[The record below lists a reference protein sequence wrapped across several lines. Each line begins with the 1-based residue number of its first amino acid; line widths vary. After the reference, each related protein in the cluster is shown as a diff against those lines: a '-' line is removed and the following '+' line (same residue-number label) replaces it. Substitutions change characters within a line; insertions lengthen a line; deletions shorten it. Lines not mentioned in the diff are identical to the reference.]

1 MKKVLLFSFLLFAFT
16 VNSQDNLWEEASKSH
31 LKSKS
36 KQIRPSKYKVYKLDL
51 QLLKEELKK
60 APKERENINI
70 STVVLRFPDENG
82 VLKQYKITEASV
94 MDVQLQEN
102 HPTIKSY
109 IGKSIDN
116 SNSIIRFSISPYVG
130 FSGII
135 LKSTIPPTLIERD
148 GNYYQVFSKKDAPT
162 EENPFKCG
170 VIDQVESKSKKNSL
184 KKKTLINGKL
194 RTYRLAMATTGEY
207 SLFVL
212 NELGISNSVSD
223 TDKKSAILGY
233 LNSIMTNVNAVFER
247 DIAITMQLVAK
258 NTDIIFLDAATDFY
272 SSTSTRNQEAC
283 DNIIGN
289 SNYDIGHLLYVGGG
303 GWASLRSVCGSGKA
317 GAISSSTS
325 LRHYDVLLH
334 EMGHQFGAS
343 HTFNSINYS
352 NQLNPT
358 TAIEVGSGRTIMS
371 YGRGSERLFYH
382 SVSIEQMRNFVQDK
396 GNCASITNTGNTPPT
411 ADAGDDYIIPK
422 STPFLLEGTAT
433 DSDNS
438 TLTYTWEQVDSEEG
452 ILPPVSIAPR
462 GPVFKWLL
470 PTTEPKRYMPN
481 INTILNGGTAYK
493 VGNGDEWEVIPSVSR
508 DLNFAFLVRDNDTR
522 GGETDSDQMTVTV
535 DGNSGPFLVT
545 SDNSPITWYSGSTQN
560 LTWDVANTNTGAVNT
575 PTVDVLF
582 STDGGITYTKVLASD
597 IANNGSY
604 GFKVTSDMATTQGR
618 FMIKGHNNIFL
629 DVNNA
634 DIIVEEKE
642 FLMNIKDMKKDI
654 CLANSNSISYNFIYN
669 SYLGFNGTVNFSASD
684 LNGASISFSPASTS
698 ADGANITMTINN
710 ISATN
715 IGSNIISITATSGSI
730 SHTNR
735 VILNVFDNSL
745 KTVSLTSPSNN
756 ATSVLK
762 PFIFQWNADNNVNSY
777 RIEISTD
784 NSFSNI
790 VESATVTRNSFASTI
805 LNYSTNYFW
814 RVKPIDTCVNGAF
827 STVFSF
833 MTQSEHLNNT
843 YIPDD
848 NFEQALIDL
857 KLDSGTLD
865 NYVLTANIKTFR
877 SLDIPGKGITS
888 LEGIENFTA
897 LTSLSCWDNQLTSLD
912 VSANTALTD
921 LSCSSNQ
928 LTSLDV
934 SANTA
939 LTDLSCGKNKLTS
952 LDVSANTA
960 LTDLSCGKNKLTSLD
975 VSANTALT
983 GLGCRS
989 NQLTSLDVSANTA
1002 LTVLS
1007 CGENQL
1013 TSLDVSANT
1022 ALTRLWCS
1030 FNQLTSLDASANTAL
1045 TQLWCHNNQLTSL
1058 DVSANTALTRLWC
1071 SSNQLTSLDV
1081 SANMALTS
1089 LEAQNNN
1096 LTFLNL
1102 KNGNNIN
1109 FIWGSVDNSFDARGN
1124 PNLTCIQVDNASYSI
1139 ANWTNVGNSSSFS
1152 EDCYD
1157 NTDIDNDGILYVNDV
1172 CPNTPTGES
1181 VNGNGCSELQI
1192 DADGDGVPDFD
1203 NTDIC
1208 PNTPTGESV
1217 NENGCSKSQIVYIPD
1232 DNFEQALIDLKL
1244 DSGAL
1249 DNYVLTANIKTLRSL
1264 DISGKRIT
1272 SLEGIENFTA
1282 LTQLLCDSNQL
1293 TSLDVSTNTALT
1305 VLGCWDNQLTSLD
1318 VSASTALTSLSCSS
1332 NQLTSLDV
1340 SASTALTSLSCSS
1353 NQLTSLDVSANT
1365 ALTSLSCRSNQLT
1378 SLDVSANTALT
1389 GLSCS
1394 SNQLTSLDVSAN
1406 TALTGLWCGGNQLT
1420 SLDVSANTAL
1430 TQLWCY
1436 SNQLTSLDVSANKAL
1451 TSLSCYS
1458 NQLTSLDVS
1467 ANTALTGLWC
1477 GGNQLTSLDVS
1488 ANKALTSLG
1497 CSFNQLTS
1505 LDVSANK
1512 ALTWLDC
1519 YSNQLNNLN
1528 IKNMNNRALNNFDV
1542 TNNPN
1547 LTCIQ
1552 VDNASYSIANW
1563 TNVGNSSS
1571 FSEDCYDNTD
1581 VDNDGIF
1588 NNIDTCP
1595 DTPTGEDVNGN
1606 GCSESQVDTDND
1618 GIFNNV
1624 DQCPNTPTGEAVNEN
1639 GCSESQVDTDND
1651 GIFNNVDQCPNT
1663 PTGEDVNENGC
1674 SESQI
1679 DTDNDGIFNNVD
1691 QCTNTPTGEAVNEN
1705 GCSESQVD
1713 TDNDGI
1719 FDNVDQC
1726 TNTPTG
1732 EDVNGNGCSESQI
1745 DTDNDGIFNNIDTCP
1760 DTPTGE
1766 DVNGNGCS
1774 ESQIDTDNDGI
1785 FDNIDQ
1791 CNNTPSGGDV
1801 NAIGCTQLS
1810 SNNFEISS
1818 TTPSCPNINNGK
1830 ISIKNI
1836 SSHMFNFVVTGPN
1849 SYNKTFENKLANE
1862 PFVIENLAVGMY
1874 NITAKF
1880 STDGIGKD
1888 IPGFQVAV
1896 NGATP
1901 VSGTNKSVNRL
1912 GKSSVFTVSGD
1923 KKYSIYVNDVFQRDE
1938 TFSDESEYDIVVENL
1953 STGKNHIKIIPEN
1966 ICRGLIENWIIIPN
1980 GDIKFYPNPAGDLF
1994 HIAGLE
2000 SSDINV
2006 QVFAPDGQQV
2016 YNKNHKPVNGVVYF
2030 STRDLSAGFYIVR
2043 VSGDKSGDIINFK
2056 MTKK

>member
-60 APKERENINI
+60 APKKRENINI

-258 NTDIIFLDAATDFY
+258 NTDIIFLDAATDNLY
-272 SSTSTRNQEAC
+272 NNPSSSSLNKYQEVC
-283 DNIIGN
+283 DNIIG
-289 SNYDIGHLLYVGGG
+289 STNYDTGHLLVTMSSADAAGR
-303 GWASLRSVCGSGKA
+303 ASLGSVCGSGKA
-317 GAISSSTS
+317 KAISGSTS

-334 EMGHQFGAS
+334 EMGHQFGAN

-371 YGRGSERLFYH
+371 YGRGSGRLFYH
-382 SVSIEQMRNFVQDK
+382 SVSIEQMRNFVQDE

-438 TLTYTWEQVDSEEG
+438 TLTYTWEQVDPEEG

-493 VGNGDEWEVIPSVSR
+493 VGNEGEWEVIPSVSR

-535 DGNSGPFLVT
+535 DDNSGPFLIT

-642 FLMNIKDMKKDI
+642 FLVNIRDMKKDI

-730 SHTNR
+730 SHTNQ

-814 RVKPIDTCVNGAF
+814 RVKPINTCVNGAF

-877 SLDIPGKGITS
+877 SLDISGKGITS

-897 LTSLSCWDNQLTSLD
+897 LTSLSCSSNQLTSLD
-912 VSANTALTD
+912 VSANTALTS

-960 LTDLSCGKNKLTSLD
+960 LTSLS
-975 VSANTALT
+975 
-983 GLGCRS
+983 CRS

-1002 LTVLS
+1002 LTGLS
-1007 CGENQL
+1007 CKSNQLTSLDISANTALTSLWCHNNQLTNLDVSANTALTQLLCDSNQL

-1022 ALTRLWCS
+1022 ALIDLWCYN
-1030 FNQLTSLDASANTAL
+1030 NQLTNLDVSANTAL
-1045 TQLWCHNNQLTSL
+1045 TSLWCHNNPLTSLDVSANTALIDLWCYNNQLTSL
-1058 DVSANTALTRLWC
+1058 DVSANTALTRLRC
-1071 SSNQLTSLDV
+1071 SSNPLTSLDVSANTALTRLTCGYNQLTSLDV
-1081 SANMALTS
+1081 SANTALIDLWCYNNQLTS
-1089 LEAQNNN
+1089 LDVSANTALTRLRCSSNPLTSLDVSANTALTRLTCGYNQLTSLDVSENTALTFLKAQNNN

-1109 FIWGSVDNSFDARGN
+1109 FIREGSVDNSFDARGN

-1157 NTDIDNDGILYVNDV
+1157 NTDIDNDGI
-1172 CPNTPTGES
+1172 
-1181 VNGNGCSELQI
+1181 
-1192 DADGDGVPDFD
+1192 
-1203 NTDIC
+1203 
-1208 PNTPTGESV
+1208 
-1217 NENGCSKSQIVYIPD
+1217 
-1232 DNFEQALIDLKL
+1232 
-1244 DSGAL
+1244 
-1249 DNYVLTANIKTLRSL
+1249 
-1264 DISGKRIT
+1264 
-1272 SLEGIENFTA
+1272 
-1282 LTQLLCDSNQL
+1282 
-1293 TSLDVSTNTALT
+1293 
-1305 VLGCWDNQLTSLD
+1305 
-1318 VSASTALTSLSCSS
+1318 
-1332 NQLTSLDV
+1332 
-1340 SASTALTSLSCSS
+1340 
-1353 NQLTSLDVSANT
+1353 
-1365 ALTSLSCRSNQLT
+1365 
-1378 SLDVSANTALT
+1378 
-1389 GLSCS
+1389 
-1394 SNQLTSLDVSAN
+1394 
-1406 TALTGLWCGGNQLT
+1406 
-1420 SLDVSANTAL
+1420 
-1430 TQLWCY
+1430 
-1436 SNQLTSLDVSANKAL
+1436 
-1451 TSLSCYS
+1451 
-1458 NQLTSLDVS
+1458 
-1467 ANTALTGLWC
+1467 
-1477 GGNQLTSLDVS
+1477 
-1488 ANKALTSLG
+1488 
-1497 CSFNQLTS
+1497 
-1505 LDVSANK
+1505 
-1512 ALTWLDC
+1512 
-1519 YSNQLNNLN
+1519 
-1528 IKNMNNRALNNFDV
+1528 
-1542 TNNPN
+1542 
-1547 LTCIQ
+1547 
-1552 VDNASYSIANW
+1552 
-1563 TNVGNSSS
+1563 
-1571 FSEDCYDNTD
+1571 
-1581 VDNDGIF
+1581 F

-1595 DTPTGEDVNGN
+1595 
-1606 GCSESQVDTDND
+1606 
-1618 GIFNNV
+1618 
-1624 DQCPNTPTGEAVNEN
+1624 
-1639 GCSESQVDTDND
+1639 
-1651 GIFNNVDQCPNT
+1651 
-1663 PTGEDVNENGC
+1663 
-1674 SESQI
+1674 
-1679 DTDNDGIFNNVD
+1679 
-1691 QCTNTPTGEAVNEN
+1691 
-1705 GCSESQVD
+1705 
-1713 TDNDGI
+1713 
-1719 FDNVDQC
+1719 
-1726 TNTPTG
+1726 NTPTG

-1760 DTPTGE
+1760 
-1766 DVNGNGCS
+1766 
-1774 ESQIDTDNDGI
+1774 
-1785 FDNIDQ
+1785 
-1791 CNNTPSGGDV
+1791 NTPPGESV
-1801 NAIGCTQLS
+1801 NAIGCIQLS

-1818 TTPSCPNINNGK
+1818 TTPSCANINNGK
-1830 ISIKNI
+1830 ISIKNS

-1938 TFSDESEYDIVVENL
+1938 TFSDESEYDIVIENL

-1980 GDIKFYPNPAGDLF
+1980 GDIKFYPNPTGDLF
-1994 HIAGLE
+1994 HIVGLE

>member
-1 MKKVLLFSFLLFAFT
+1 
-16 VNSQDNLWEEASKSH
+16 
-31 LKSKS
+31 
-36 KQIRPSKYKVYKLDL
+36 
-51 QLLKEELKK
+51 
-60 APKERENINI
+60 
-70 STVVLRFPDENG
+70 
-82 VLKQYKITEASV
+82 
-94 MDVQLQEN
+94 
-102 HPTIKSY
+102 
-109 IGKSIDN
+109 
-116 SNSIIRFSISPYVG
+116 
-130 FSGII
+130 
-135 LKSTIPPTLIERD
+135 
-148 GNYYQVFSKKDAPT
+148 
-162 EENPFKCG
+162 
-170 VIDQVESKSKKNSL
+170 
-184 KKKTLINGKL
+184 
-194 RTYRLAMATTGEY
+194 
-207 SLFVL
+207 
-212 NELGISNSVSD
+212 
-223 TDKKSAILGY
+223 
-233 LNSIMTNVNAVFER
+233 
-247 DIAITMQLVAK
+247 
-258 NTDIIFLDAATDFY
+258 
-272 SSTSTRNQEAC
+272 
-283 DNIIGN
+283 
-289 SNYDIGHLLYVGGG
+289 
-303 GWASLRSVCGSGKA
+303 
-317 GAISSSTS
+317 
-325 LRHYDVLLH
+325 
-334 EMGHQFGAS
+334 
-343 HTFNSINYS
+343 
-352 NQLNPT
+352 
-358 TAIEVGSGRTIMS
+358 
-371 YGRGSERLFYH
+371 
-382 SVSIEQMRNFVQDK
+382 
-396 GNCASITNTGNTPPT
+396 
-411 ADAGDDYIIPK
+411 
-422 STPFLLEGTAT
+422 
-433 DSDNS
+433 
-438 TLTYTWEQVDSEEG
+438 
-452 ILPPVSIAPR
+452 
-462 GPVFKWLL
+462 
-470 PTTEPKRYMPN
+470 MPN

-493 VGNGDEWEVIPSVSR
+493 VGNEGEWEVIPSVSR
-508 DLNFAFLVRDNDTR
+508 DLNFAFLVRDNNTR

-545 SDNSPITWYSGSTQN
+545 SGNSPITWYSGSTQN

-597 IANNGSY
+597 IANNGFY

-629 DVNNA
+629 DVNDA

-735 VILNVFDNSL
+735 VILNVFDSSL

-790 VESATVTRNSFASTI
+790 VESATVTHNSFASTL

-865 NYVLTANIKTFR
+865 NYVLTANIKTLR
-877 SLDIPGKGITS
+877 SLDISGKGITS

-912 VSANTALTD
+912 VSANTALTS
-921 LSCSSNQ
+921 LGCSSNL

-939 LTDLSCGKNKLTS
+939 LTS
-952 LDVSANTA
+952 
-960 LTDLSCGKNKLTSLD
+960 
-975 VSANTALT
+975 
-983 GLGCRS
+983 
-989 NQLTSLDVSANTA
+989 
-1002 LTVLS
+1002 
-1007 CGENQL
+1007 
-1013 TSLDVSANT
+1013 
-1022 ALTRLWCS
+1022 
-1030 FNQLTSLDASANTAL
+1030 
-1045 TQLWCHNNQLTSL
+1045 LWCHNNQLTSL
-1058 DVSANTALTRLWC
+1058 DVSANTALTSLWCHNNQLTSLDASANTALTSLSCYSNQLTNLDVSANTALTSLSCYSNQLTNLDVSANTALTLLWC

-1081 SANMALTS
+1081 SANTALTRLTCGYNQLTSLDVSANTALILLFCDFNQLTSLDVSANTALTS

-1109 FIWGSVDNSFDARGN
+1109 FIWGSSVDNSFDAREN
-1124 PNLTCIQVDNASYSI
+1124 PNLKCIQVDNVGYSRT
-1139 ANWTNVGNSSSFS
+1139 NWNRVDNSSSFS

-1244 DSGAL
+1244 DSGTL

-1264 DISGKRIT
+1264 DISGKGIT
-1272 SLEGIENFTA
+1272 SLEGIENF
-1282 LTQLLCDSNQL
+1282 
-1293 TSLDVSTNTALT
+1293 
-1305 VLGCWDNQLTSLD
+1305 
-1318 VSASTALTSLSCSS
+1318 
-1332 NQLTSLDV
+1332 
-1340 SASTALTSLSCSS
+1340 TALTSLSCSS

-1365 ALTSLSCRSNQLT
+1365 ALTRLACGSNQLT

-1389 GLSCS
+1389 RLTCRY
-1394 SNQLTSLDVSAN
+1394 NQLTSLDVSAN
-1406 TALTGLWCGGNQLT
+1406 TALTRLECYSNQLTSLDVSSNTALTGLSCDENSLTSLDVSTNTALTYLTCQINELESLDISANTALTRLTCGYNQLT

-1430 TQLWCY
+1430 TRLECY

-1451 TSLSCYS
+1451 TSLEAQ
-1458 NQLTSLDVS
+1458 N
-1467 ANTALTGLWC
+1467 
-1477 GGNQLTSLDVS
+1477 
-1488 ANKALTSLG
+1488 
-1497 CSFNQLTS
+1497 
-1505 LDVSANK
+1505 
-1512 ALTWLDC
+1512 
-1519 YSNQLNNLN
+1519 NNLTFLNLKNGNN
-1528 IKNMNNRALNNFDV
+1528 INFIWGSSVD
-1542 TNNPN
+1542 NSFDARGNPN

-1552 VDNASYSIANW
+1552 VDNATYSTANW
-1563 TNVGNSSS
+1563 TNKDITATFN
-1571 FSEDCYDNTD
+1571 EDCSNVDSDNDGVFDNIDICLNTPTGEAVNENGCSESQVD
-1581 VDNDGIF
+1581 TDNDGIF
-1588 NNIDTCP
+1588 DNIDTCTN
-1595 DTPTGEDVNGN
+1595 TPTGESVNGNGCSESQIDTDNDGIFDNIDTCTNTPTGESVNGN

-1624 DQCPNTPTGEAVNEN
+1624 DQCPNTPTGEAVNA
-1639 GCSESQVDTDND
+1639 S
-1651 GIFNNVDQCPNT
+1651 
-1663 PTGEDVNENGC
+1663 GC

-1679 DTDNDGIFNNVD
+1679 DTDGDSV
-1691 QCTNTPTGEAVNEN
+1691 
-1705 GCSESQVD
+1705 
-1713 TDNDGI
+1713 
-1719 FDNVDQC
+1719 
-1726 TNTPTG
+1726 
-1732 EDVNGNGCSESQI
+1732 
-1745 DTDNDGIFNNIDTCP
+1745 
-1760 DTPTGE
+1760 
-1766 DVNGNGCS
+1766 
-1774 ESQIDTDNDGI
+1774 

-1801 NAIGCTQLS
+1801 NAIGCTQVS

-1938 TFSDESEYDIVVENL
+1938 TFSDESEYDIVIENL

-1966 ICRGLIENWIIIPN
+1966 VCRGLIENWIIIPN
-1980 GDIKFYPNPAGDLF
+1980 GDIKFYPNPTGDLF
-1994 HIAGLE
+1994 HIVGLE